1 MSALN
6 NKDDAKKK
14 KVLGFIPTSPQ
25 SAAGMRML
33 PPWSA
38 PTARSQ
44 RPAETSAAHPDEEPP
59 AFRPFAYGL
68 CTGPLAALNDP
79 ANMHM
84 FSHTA
89 CPTIVAPAS
98 SRRVTT

>member
-1 MSALN
+1 
-6 NKDDAKKK
+6 
-14 KVLGFIPTSPQ
+14 
-25 SAAGMRML
+25 ML

-44 RPAETSAAHPDEEPP
+44 RPAATSAAHPEDEPP
-59 AFRPFAYGL
+59 ALRPFAYGL
-68 CTGPLAALNDP
+68 CTGPVAALNDA
-79 ANMHM
+79 ANMAM

-98 SRRVTT
+98 SRRVTTFRVCVTNLSLCVEGRATDSPLRHSSVSNLE